1 MVIRRDVLVPQRR
14 ATRTMAQ
21 DAFQASH
28 VCRNVEHT
36 ARANT
41 CAVFRI
47 SLACLS

>member
-14 ATRTMAQ
+14 AMRAMAQ

-47 SLACLS
+47 SLAYLS